1 MAPTAAPARPVLV
14 TEDMILSRDWRRRP
28 KPAYKVSVVAEV
40 FFAMSASW
48 LRLHLSK
55 GDDPATWKPRPV
67 INKKTGKPTGK
78 MTKIRKPGVLSDM
91 EFRRID
97 PESEASARLFLL
109 SDVLRMADRLHERGK
124 ISPRK
129 MARCLN
135 MIAAQADLY
144 GLYDAPD
151 DEEPEE
157 PEESPED
164 GDED

>member
-1 MAPTAAPARPVLV
+1 MAPTSAPAWPVLV

-67 INKKTGKPTGK
+67 INKKTGEATGK

-97 PESEASARLFLL
+97 PESEVSARLFLL
-109 SDVLRMADRLHERGK
+109 SDVQRMAERLRDRGK

-135 MIAAQADLY
+135 MIAAQAALY

-151 DEEPEE
+151 HQEPEE
-157 PEESPED
+157 DPED